1 MISLHNIGELVK
13 EPFVNLREGVDL
25 VNRVS
30 GAHCLGNHEYALV
43 GRLLE
48 RLVYIGHLEL
58 LVADESVSALAYH
71 PESLLNRL
79 LERAA
84 DRHNLADALHAG
96 ADLP

>member
-13 EPFVNLREGVDL
+13 EPFVNLCES
-25 VNRVS
+25 VNLIDRVTGS
-30 GAHCLGNHEYALV
+30 HCLGNHEYTLV

-48 RLVYIGHLEL
+48 RLVYIGHLKF

-84 DRHNLADALHAG
+84 DRHNLADALHAR